1 MTIRRHAGPTDGFQV
16 LNQALSARGH
26 NVHRLFALGGAPQVT
41 SPLPIYQITLQE
53 AAQPDP
59 IGAAKQTGWYYPVI
73 GGAAPGIAKIY
84 FDGTTSKY
92 EGITQGILP
101 TRLIQAGYV
110 ADQQLGNVGEEYE
123 PRMLLVP
130 SLDIAAL
137 WLHAPFDHFIS
148 LLDGDP
154 PGSAPLVVTTDIRSA
169 LNTALRARGNP
180 AAAGGQRPT
189 N

>member
-26 NVHRLFALGGAPQVT
+26 NVHRLFALGGAPQ
-41 SPLPIYQITLQE
+41 LPIYQITLQE

-92 EGITQGILP
+92 EVITQGILP
-101 TRLIQAGYV
+101 TRLIKAGSV
-110 ADQQLGNVGEEYE
+110 ADLSLGHVGTEEC
-123 PRMLLVP
+123 PDM
-130 SLDIAAL
+130 
-137 WLHAPFDHFIS
+137 
-148 LLDGDP
+148 
-154 PGSAPLVVTTDIRSA
+154 
-169 LNTALRARGNP
+169 
-180 AAAGGQRPT
+180 
-189 N
+189 